1 MNSIQKKGPVVCN
14 PGNRVLAS
22 VSVLAATCLFA
33 QVATAATA
41 QLSGQAALIGEFIS
55 NMPPK
60 GSELKGLRVPLGLTL
75 EGRASSNVSVF
86 LDLRF
91 NANQY
96 PNVAFPLGNIEA
108 MTNPSDTE
116 VNQPYTTFGGRG
128 EKRETLKVNQ
138 AFVQYDSGEAG
149 RFLAG
154 RIPRHWGLGIWLD
167 DEWKPEGG
175 TRSTSDAVS
184 YKIDFPSALSATVY
198 WEKISE
204 GRLSSRSDDAD
215 ALTGE
220 ILIADELI
228 DSGSSGLSRK
238 LGLAFSKYDH
248 SDSNTELRTLDI
260 FGVFS
265 YGRMGFDAEL
275 NWPTGKTRSLAYASA
290 GGAGEL
296 EKCPEISNPSKLYIS
311 CDSQLIDG
319 LNAIMRARI
328 QLSGG
333 VASADK
339 VAKLSQ
345 TDAARSR
352 RPTSQVAES
361 QILSLVAGFSKG
373 DSDAFDGVKNRDSK
387 INALPMHPNV
397 RPAFLM
403 FNPLSADVAGMPGAI
418 VRNVTFVRADYSYE
432 SPTFGMITPAVV
444 FARLNALNSKSTAS
458 DNTVGTNSNVGFEVD
473 VNYSYRTMDGVRF
486 SLDGGLWVP
495 GGAWESAGVKPE
507 TVLGVRA
514 TAATFF

>member
-1 MNSIQKKGPVVCN
+1 
-14 PGNRVLAS
+14 
-22 VSVLAATCLFA
+22 
-33 QVATAATA
+33 
-41 QLSGQAALIGEFIS
+41 
-55 NMPPK
+55 
-60 GSELKGLRVPLGLTL
+60 
-75 EGRASSNVSVF
+75 
-86 LDLRF
+86 
-91 NANQY
+91 
-96 PNVAFPLGNIEA
+96 
-108 MTNPSDTE
+108 
-116 VNQPYTTFGGRG
+116 
-128 EKRETLKVNQ
+128 
-138 AFVQYDSGEAG
+138 
-149 RFLAG
+149 
-154 RIPRHWGLGIWLD
+154 
-167 DEWKPEGG
+167 
-175 TRSTSDAVS
+175 
-184 YKIDFPSALSATVY
+184 
-198 WEKISE
+198 
-204 GRLSSRSDDAD
+204 
-215 ALTGE
+215 
-220 ILIADELI
+220 
-228 DSGSSGLSRK
+228 
-238 LGLAFSKYDH
+238 
-248 SDSNTELRTLDI
+248 
-260 FGVFS
+260 
-265 YGRMGFDAEL
+265 MGFDAEL